1 MVQSLNK
8 KIVKKETLTENEAF
22 YFMESLVDGSV
33 SDAEAISILS
43 IMSYRGE
50 TAEEITGF
58 VKAIRKLSKKV
69 SRKSTEEII
78 DTCGTGGDG
87 ASTFNISTAVSII
100 LSSLGIKVAKHGNK
114 AVTSK
119 SGSSDVLEA
128 LGINVATNSYEANS
142 QLDNHDIAFLHAPY
156 FHPALKKVAHLRQ
169 QLSFRTIFNII
180 GPLVNPMSPAYQL
193 IGVSDESAAAAM
205 AEAIKKLGIKKA
217 LLVTG
222 KDGLD
227 ECSIT
232 GETKMFLVENGEIT
246 EFTFTPEE
254 AGLKRGSLKDITVN
268 DKEESAELII
278 SILKGQGNESAKNIV
293 TLNAAAALFAS
304 NRVPGIREGVEVIEN
319 CLSSGKA
326 YKHLLSINKKE
337 EKALVN

>member
-1 MVQSLNK
+1 MIPLLNK
-8 KIVKKETLTENEAF
+8 KLMNNETMTENEAF
-22 YFMESLVDGSV
+22 YFMEGLVTGRV
-33 SDAEAISILS
+33 SDVEASSVLT

-50 TAEEITGF
+50 TPEEIVGF
-58 VKAIRKLSKKV
+58 VKAIRKLSKQV
-69 SRKSTEEII
+69 SHTSRDEIM

-128 LGINVATNSYEANS
+128 LGIKVASNSYDADS
-142 QLDNHDIAFLHAPY
+142 QLNKHDIAFLHAPF

-169 QLSFRTIFNII
+169 KMPFRTIFNIA
-180 GPLVNPMSPAYQL
+180 GPLVNPMSPSYQL
-193 IGVSDESAAAAM
+193 IGVSNEKTAASM
-205 AEAIKKLGIKKA
+205 AEAIKMLGIKKA

-222 KDGLD
+222 NDGLD

-232 GETKMFLVENGEIT
+232 DETRMYLVENGTIKS
-246 EFTFTPEE
+246 FTYTPEE

-268 DKEESAELII
+268 DKKESAELIT
-278 SILKGQGNESAKNIV
+278 SILRGKGNDSAKNIV
-293 TLNAAAALFAS
+293 VLNAAAALFAS
-304 NRVPGIREGVEVIEN
+304 NRVPSIRDGVGIIED
-319 CLSSGKA
+319 CLQSGTA
-326 YKHLLSINKKE
+326 YSHLIKISKE
-337 EKALVN
+337 EEQALVN

>member
-1 MVQSLNK
+1 MIQSLNK
-8 KIVKKETLTENEAF
+8 KMIKNETLTENEA
-22 YFMESLVDGSV
+22 YYLMENLVNERV
-33 SDAEAISILS
+33 SDAEAISMLS

-58 VKAIRKLSKKV
+58 VKAIRKLSKKIEKKC
-69 SRKSTEEII
+69 SDEIM

-100 LSSLGIKVAKHGNK
+100 LSSLGVKVAKHGNK

-119 SGSSDVLEA
+119 SGSSDVLQA
-128 LGINVATNSYEANS
+128 LGIKVAANSYEANY
-142 QLDNHDIAFLHAPY
+142 QLNKHDIAFLHAPY
-156 FHPALKKVAHLRQ
+156 FHPSLKKVAHIRQ

-180 GPLVNPMSPAYQL
+180 GPLLNPMSPSYQL
-193 IGVSDESAAAAM
+193 IGVSDERAAAAM
-205 AEAIKKLGIKKA
+205 AEAIRILGIKKA

-232 GETKMFLVENGEIT
+232 GETRMFLVENGEIT
-246 EFTFTPEE
+246 ASSFTPEE
-254 AGLKRGSLKDITVN
+254 AGLNRGSLKDITVN
-268 DKEESAELII
+268 NKQESAAMIT

-293 TLNAAAALFAS
+293 ILNAAAALFAS
-304 NRVPGIREGVEVIEN
+304 NRVPGIREGVEVIKY
-319 CLSSGKA
+319 CLKSGKA
-326 YKHLLSINKKE
+326 YEHLLSISKEE

>member
-1 MVQSLNK
+1 MIQSLNK
-8 KIVKKETLTENEAF
+8 KMIKNETLTENEA
-22 YFMESLVDGSV
+22 YYLMENLVNERV
-33 SDAEAISILS
+33 SDAEAISMLS

-58 VKAIRKLSKKV
+58 VKAIRKLSKKIEKKC
-69 SRKSTEEII
+69 SDEIM

-100 LSSLGIKVAKHGNK
+100 LSSLGVKVAKHGNK

-119 SGSSDVLEA
+119 SGSSDVLQA
-128 LGINVATNSYEANS
+128 LGIKVAANSYEANY
-142 QLDNHDIAFLHAPY
+142 QLNKHDIAFLHAPY
-156 FHPALKKVAHLRQ
+156 FHPSLKKVAHIRQ
-169 QLSFRTIFNII
+169 QLPFRTIFNII
-180 GPLVNPMSPAYQL
+180 GPLLNPMSPSYQL
-193 IGVSDESAAAAM
+193 IGVSDERAAAAM
-205 AEAIKKLGIKKA
+205 AEAIRILGIKKA

-232 GETKMFLVENGEIT
+232 GETRMFLVENGEIT
-246 EFTFTPEE
+246 ASSFTPEE
-254 AGLKRGSLKDITVN
+254 AGLNRGSLKDITVN
-268 DKEESAELII
+268 NKQESAAMIT

-293 TLNAAAALFAS
+293 ILNAAAALFAS
-304 NRVPGIREGVEVIEN
+304 NRVPGIREGVEVIKY
-319 CLSSGKA
+319 CLKSGKA
-326 YKHLLSINKKE
+326 YEHLLSISKEE